1 MEGEMTVRFT
11 SAMTGCALAAA
22 VLVGTSVSAG
32 AAEEPI
38 EFLPFDQATVV
49 NPDDIVYAKS
59 GVLTADGT
67 NLCATNPGSIVLPNG
82 TYVCFIGF
90 EATPG
95 TTYPINT
102 PELVPFEQAT
112 VVDPAGVTI
121 VQGGVITSEGTDL
134 CAENPGSV
142 VFPDG
147 RYPCFIN
154 YVQTFE
160 TFQAPQ
166 VDQLPVGGAD
176 TGVPTTVGSSSIT
189 DSGLGV
195 GSLGLGVLGVGTVLG
210 LLARRH
216 HLART

>member
-1 MEGEMTVRFT
+1 MKFT

-22 VLVGTSVSAG
+22 VLVGSSVGAV

-38 EFLPFDQATVV
+38 DFLPFDQATVV
-49 NPDDIVYAKS
+49 DPADIVYAKG

-67 NLCATNPGSIVLPNG
+67 NLCATNPGSIVIPAG

-95 TTYPINT
+95 ARNPTSV

-112 VVDPAGVTI
+112 VVDPQRVTI

-134 CAENPGSV
+134 CAENPGSI

-160 TFQAPQ
+160 TVQGAQ
-166 VDQLPVGGAD
+166 VEQLPVGGAD
-176 TGVPTTVGSSSIT
+176 TGVPTTVSS
-189 DSGLGV
+189 DANAGGGPGL

-210 LLARRH
+210 LLARGRYQV
-216 HLART
+216 RS